1 MEELWETL
9 GLQMPPEDYT
19 REVLVQRAQADKPFT
34 RLVQQ
39 FLDEQERKE
48 RLWTPDPVNAT
59 GRVVK
64 VSASAAT
71 APGSTRPAWNT
82 NSCTFFYEEFDD
94 VIKAHNGTS
103 WGSFYG
109 TFQVLNQQYVNALFN
124 PGRKVSAAPEGDDE
138 PAAGGFVATGPRDDL
153 ADHLAHY
160 GLKPGTPEADEEAK
174 LWVTREEMARSRYG
188 ELERASRLMVRDANL
203 KRYARTEADTLIEEM
218 MDL

>member
-1 MEELWETL
+1 MEKLWETL

-19 REVLVQRAQADKPFT
+19 REVLVQRAHLDHGFTPLVERAIKKVLPDK
-34 RLVQQ
+34 
-39 FLDEQERKE
+39 
-48 RLWTPDPVNAT
+48 LWTPGAWDAKPIATPAPV
-59 GRVVK
+59 
-64 VSASAAT
+64 

-94 VIKAHNGTS
+94 VIKVHNGTS

-153 ADHLAHY
+153 QTHLAHY
-160 GLKPGTPEADEEAK
+160 GLKPGTPEADEETK
-174 LWVTREEMARSRYG
+174 LWLDREQMMRARYG
-188 ELERASRLMVRDANL
+188 ELDRASRLMVRDANL
-203 KRYARTEADTLIEEM
+203 KRYAQTEADTLIEEM